1 MKMKS
6 WPVEGLGTASMV
18 LWVNEIR
25 SEELYK
31 GLVDKNCRGMMC
43 TILLKL
49 KSHKT
54 KYRGGGGRGR
64 VQVLGLSVEFGL

>member
-1 MKMKS
+1 MKIKS

-31 GLVDKNCRGMMC
+31 GLVDKNCRGM
-43 TILLKL
+43 
-49 KSHKT
+49 
-54 KYRGGGGRGR
+54 RGAGGRGR